1 MEVPNRVSS
10 VSHAITREEVSVL
23 PVSARASPGGVD
35 ACLHTKHRPALFSAR
50 VMIEDSIT
58 VTVVCHG
65 GRGLEGQQKE
75 GGENLDVH
83 HDEEVI
89 IMKAPWMVSR
99 EILSCSFGAAA
110 VFMMSFMQSLPRCH
124 QIGFGLFG
132 KSGEIIVFDAC
143 FLYVGKDMGL

>member
-1 MEVPNRVSS
+1 MTTGRWRRRWTTGRLGRAVSAAVVRSALEVPNRVSS
-10 VSHAITREEVSVL
+10 VSHAITGEELSVS

-35 ACLHTKHRPALFSAR
+35 ACLHTKHIPATISAR

-65 GRGLEGQQKE
+65 GRGLEGQQKK

-89 IMKAPWMVSR
+89 IMKAPWMVS
-99 EILSCSFGAAA
+99 EIL
-110 VFMMSFMQSLPRCH
+110 R
-124 QIGFGLFG
+124 
-132 KSGEIIVFDAC
+132 
-143 FLYVGKDMGL
+143 